1 MTIEPSLK
9 INNKV
14 GIPRR
19 TCRLKEEETEPFQ
32 SGHDPAPWR

>member
-14 GIPRR
+14 GIPLRAER
-19 TCRLKEEETEPFQ
+19 MMQSKEF
-32 SGHDPAPWR
+32 ACYV